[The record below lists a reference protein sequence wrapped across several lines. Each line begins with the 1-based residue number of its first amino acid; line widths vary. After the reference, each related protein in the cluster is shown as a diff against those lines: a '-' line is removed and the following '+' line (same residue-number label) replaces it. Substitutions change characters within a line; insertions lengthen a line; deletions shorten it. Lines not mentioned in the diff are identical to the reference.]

1 VVLFAVAVLLR
12 FSPSASTPLSFAVV
26 AVAVVAVVAV
36 AVVAVVA
43 VAVVA
48 VVAVAV
54 VAVVAVAARFWRES
68 PLSVV

>member
-36 AVVAVVA
+36 A
-43 VAVVA
+43 
-48 VVAVAV
+48 
-54 VAVVAVAARFWRES
+54 ARFWRES